1 MIRLLLVSLVLAGV
15 ATGVLG
21 GSVYAAPAAPV
32 VAAAPA
38 APLLAA
44 APSAPLLAAAPAAV
58 LAAPTAVSY
67 TYRPQVHHPVAHVP
81 YALPYALGYYG

>member
-21 GSVYAAPAAPV
+21 GSVYAAPAAPL

-38 APLLAA
+38 
-44 APSAPLLAAAPAAV
+44 APLLAAAPAAV

-67 TYRPQVHHPVAHVP
+67 TYRHQVHHPVAHVP